1 MKKTSASAPSACFT
15 ALILVTTLTLIL
27 ISTVAFAQY
36 RPRQIPTNPTNP
48 VNPGS
53 QRYYQP
59 APIIIPANPTGG
71 FQESMVFGPNGT
83 ITIIQQQGTD
93 TFVTTY

>member
-1 MKKTSASAPSACFT
+1 MKSTSASALT
-15 ALILVTTLTLIL
+15 LVTALTLIL
-27 ISTVAFAQY
+27 TSTAFAQHQ
-36 RPRQIPTNPTNP
+36 PRQLPQNPTNPTNP

-53 QRYYQP
+53 HRYDQP
-59 APIIIPANPTGG
+59 TTIVIPANPSGG
-71 FQESMVFGPNGT
+71 FQESMVFGPNGQ